1 MIFFPQVGFLVSLIN
16 PQNIP
21 SEFVFTFEGEG
32 THYFKT
38 SEMYTL
44 DDQEGDLDALIK
56 DTEALI
62 ATELEEEILDFD
74 LSLRNT
80 FHSLSELDCVMA
92 FANVAAELNFSRP
105 EVVDDGSNSI
115 KVENG
120 RSPLQELVTE
130 HRFIANDVEMTS
142 SAPIAM
148 ITGPN
153 FSGKSCYMTMVGV
166 LVYLAQIGSFVP
178 CDKAKIAIVDQILV
192 RIASVETCVVP
203 QSTFQ
208 IDLTQVG
215 QMLRQVS
222 ELAQKI

>member
-74 LSLRNT
+74 LSLRST

-148 ITGPN
+148 VTGPN

-192 RIASVETCVVP
+192 RIASVETCAVP